1 MSNNAPRVSWDEY
14 FLRIATEVSSRAT
27 CPRKH
32 VGAVLVRDRSIL
44 ATGYNGSVRG
54 MPHCD
59 DVKCSIVDGHC
70 VRTVH
75 AELNAIAQAA
85 RNGARVE
92 GSTAYVT
99 ALPCWSCAKVLFN
112 AGIARVVYSEAYRP
126 DPMVMTTAIALG
138 VDLVELPIL
147 Y

>member
-1 MSNNAPRVSWDEY
+1 M
-14 FLRIATEVSSRAT
+14 
-27 CPRKH
+27 
-32 VGAVLVRDRSIL
+32 GALLVRDRTIV

-59 DVKCSIVDGHC
+59 DVQCRMVDGHC
-70 VRTVH
+70 SRTVH

-92 GSTAYVT
+92 GATAYVT

-112 AGIARVVYSEAYRP
+112 VGIVRVVYSEAYRP
-126 DPMVMTTAIALG
+126 DPMVITTAAALG
-138 VDLVELPIL
+138 VDLVEIPFVD
-147 Y
+147 